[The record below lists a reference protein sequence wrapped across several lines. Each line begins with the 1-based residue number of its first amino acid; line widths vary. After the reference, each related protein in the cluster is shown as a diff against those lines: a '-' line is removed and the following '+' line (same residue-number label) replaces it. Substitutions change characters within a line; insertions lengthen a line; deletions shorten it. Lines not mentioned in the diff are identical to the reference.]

1 MMIVTLIGYRG
12 SGKTSV
18 GRELSRRLGWPC
30 IDADDVVEERGG
42 CSIRE
47 MFEQRGERFFRD
59 LEEEVVADIL
69 KGESKIVSPG
79 GGAIL
84 RETTRRRIQEA
95 GPVIW
100 LQGSVE
106 VLGRRLEGDG
116 GSGDRR
122 PGLTSKGM
130 LDEIRDVLTRR
141 EPLYR
146 SMATLVLSTDQKS
159 VEQLADEILR
169 ELQLQ
174 KVG

>member
-1 MMIVTLIGYRG
+1 MIVTLIGYRG

-30 IDADDVVEERGG
+30 IDADDLIEERAG

-47 MFEQRGERFFRD
+47 MFQTRGEAYFRD
-59 LEEEVVADIL
+59 LEEEVIAEIL
-69 KGESKIVSPG
+69 TGESKIVSPG

-84 RETTRRRIQEA
+84 RETTRRRIQAA
-95 GPVIW
+95 GPVVW

-106 VLGRRLEGDG
+106 VLGRRLEGDQ

-130 LDEIRDVLTRR
+130 LDEIRDVLTQR

-146 SMATLVLSTDQKS
+146 DLATLILNTDDRSVTVLG
-159 VEQLADEILR
+159 DEILR
-169 ELQLQ
+169 KLHLQE
-174 KVG
+174 VA